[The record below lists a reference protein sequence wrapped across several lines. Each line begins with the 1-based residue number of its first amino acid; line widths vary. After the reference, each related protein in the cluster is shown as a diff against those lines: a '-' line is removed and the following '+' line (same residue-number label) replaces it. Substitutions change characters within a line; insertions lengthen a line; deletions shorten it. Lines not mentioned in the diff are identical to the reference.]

1 MMADLVCLG
10 EPLVEFN
17 RRADGL
23 WLEGHGGDVSNTAI
37 AAARMGAQAAILT
50 RLGADIFG
58 DSLMALWAHEG
69 VDAHHVIRDA
79 KASTGLYFVTHGPD
93 GHHFSYARAGSAAS
107 RMVPADLKPE
117 MFNDVRILHVSGI
130 SLALSES
137 ARQTV
142 FAAIAMA
149 KKAGARISF
158 DTNLRLRLWGLDQA
172 RQVIGEAAA
181 MADIVLPG
189 LDDAVQ
195 LTGLTS
201 PDTIASHY
209 LGLGA
214 AVVALTLGKDGAL
227 VATREARE
235 TIAGHKV
242 AAVDA
247 TGAGDAFDGAFLA
260 GLLEGM
266 TPFEAGRLANA
277 AAALSTLGAGAVAP
291 LPRRADAEAFLA
303 KNAFGAE

>member
-37 AAARMGAQAAILT
+37 AAARMGARTAILT

-58 DSLMALWAHEG
+58 DSLMALWAREG
-69 VDAHHVIRDA
+69 VDASAVIGDA
-79 KASTGLYFVTHGPD
+79 EAATGLYFVTHGPD
-93 GHHFSYARAGSAAS
+93 GHHFAYARAGSAAS
-107 RMVPADLKPE
+107 RLVPTDLKPE
-117 MFNDVRILHVSGI
+117 MFNGVRILHVSGI
-130 SLALSES
+130 SLAISES

-195 LTGLTS
+195 LTGLID
-201 PDTIASHY
+201 PDAIASHY

-214 AVVALTLGKDGAL
+214 AIVALTLGKEGVL
-227 VATREARE
+227 IATGDRREM
-235 TIAGHKV
+235 IAGHVV

-260 GLLEGM
+260 CLLEGM

-291 LPRRADAEAFLA
+291 LPRRAEVEAV
-303 KNAFGAE
+303 FG